1 MLKVKTINKN
11 KEEKEAIIKKEFII
25 KDNIKKALK

>member
-11 KEEKEAIIKKEFII
+11 KEEEEAIIKKESII
-25 KDNIKKALK
+25 EDNIKEALK